1 MVADGHLTEPPTDES
16 VYSGVVSLRGL
27 KSVIFLAEL
36 NKLKLYSTDI
46 SSAYLTAKCSER
58 VCIIAGKEF
67 GELENH
73 ILVAR
78 KALSLRLPRSRTTL

>member
-46 SSAYLTAKCSER
+46 SSAYLTAKCSE
-58 VCIIAGKEF
+58 
-67 GELENH
+67 
-73 ILVAR
+73 
-78 KALSLRLPRSRTTL
+78 